1 MKKNSTDLYMLA
13 NMFHMHQNY
22 RLVLTKKKKNF
33 DHMYSVHV

>member
-1 MKKNSTDLYMLA
+1 MLA

-22 RLVLTKKKKNF
+22 RLVLTKKKKKNF